1 MYYISNSAIRYSIR
15 FNISASASVSVSVS
29 VSVSFNILHKI
40 MKMINAFDEQHRHA
54 SALIQCEYLFSSATP
69 NAEEVER

>member
-1 MYYISNSAIRYSIR
+1 MYYISNNAIRYSIR
-15 FNISASASVSVSVS
+15 FNISASASVSVSA
-29 VSVSFNILHKI
+29 SVSFNILHKI